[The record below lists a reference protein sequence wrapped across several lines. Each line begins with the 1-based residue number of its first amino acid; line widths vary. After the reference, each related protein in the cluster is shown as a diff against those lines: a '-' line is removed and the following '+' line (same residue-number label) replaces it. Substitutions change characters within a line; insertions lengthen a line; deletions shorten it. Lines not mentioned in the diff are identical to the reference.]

1 MKIDTKTQ
9 FKPKIKLQIGDGYKF
24 VDGVVKKN
32 NLHTVCE
39 EARCP
44 NIYEC
49 WDRGTA
55 TIMILGDICTRA
67 CGFCSVK
74 TGKPTWNDPMEP
86 VRTALAVKKMNLRHV
101 VITSVDRDDI
111 KEDYGSTI
119 WAETIKQIH
128 HHAEDCT
135 VEVLTPD
142 FKGNKL
148 ALLKVFSAN
157 PEIFSHNVECVER
170 ISKNVRSQA
179 IWKRSI
185 DVLSFAVDK
194 GMKTKTGMMVGL
206 GETNDEVFKTMEQ
219 VASLGVSI
227 FTIGQYL
234 QPTKS
239 HIPVDR
245 YVTEKEFIDYKDIGY
260 ELGFSVVESGP
271 LVRSSYHADEQARLF
286 SLKSERLF

>member
-179 IWKRSI
+179 SWKRSL